1 MFYSSENLW
10 FTRFLTTGDSFDLS
24 GTLISSAFG
33 LSTIPFEAVLFRDN
47 FLDLATPYR
56 SVDSTST
63 SEEKLFVSD

>member
-24 GTLISSAFG
+24 GTLISSAFR

>member
-1 MFYSSENLW
+1 LW
-10 FTRFLTTGDSFDLS
+10 FTRFLTTGDSFGLS
-24 GTLISSAFG
+24 GTLISSTFSF
-33 LSTIPFEAVLFRDN
+33 STIPFEAVLFRDN